1 MTETWLEA
9 FDENKISA
17 AVMLDLSAAF
27 DVVDTQIL
35 LDKLRLYGFEDN
47 SVDWLQSYLTSRR
60 QQVYV
65 DGALSE
71 PLEVNIGVPQGSILG
86 PLLYTIFTN
95 ELPEVV
101 HKHDP

>member
-35 LDKLRLYGFEDN
+35 VDKLRLYGFE
-47 SVDWLQSYLTSRR
+47 VKSYLTSRR
-60 QQVYV
+60 
-65 DGALSE
+65 
-71 PLEVNIGVPQGSILG
+71 
-86 PLLYTIFTN
+86 
-95 ELPEVV
+95 
-101 HKHDP
+101 